1 MLLPLP
7 AARLMCDP
15 DTVWDSPNLRP
26 VIGGRPLAGGGATEK
41 GGQDRRRNR
50 FYFLRRRGRGT
61 ERRLCGFSQGRGL
74 GELGLLLS
82 ALGGLWPRRMGL
94 TCCCQLVYAKV
105 FLVFLCFY
113 FLS

>member
-1 MLLPLP
+1 
-7 AARLMCDP
+7 MCDP

-94 TCCCQLVYAKV
+94 TFCCQLVYAKV